1 MPQQPINFNASILTA
16 YVARKSLNQAQTISA
31 DSSKTLTARRQFN
44 LHIRATKTNELIY
57 FYDALQAMA
66 DWRVRTTTQ
75 VLENIAYRSELGC
88 DTVVL
93 SVFSKL
99 LAVAGAG
106 QRMTT

>member
-1 MPQQPINFNASILTA
+1 MLESIA
-16 YVARKSLNQAQTISA
+16 YRSGNKGDGN
-31 DSSKTLTARRQFN
+31 RG
-44 LHIRATKTNELIY
+44 LIY

-66 DWRVRTTTQ
+66 DWRVRATTQ

-93 SVFSKL
+93 SIFSKL

-106 QRMTT
+106 QRVTT